1 MVSNLNKRFYSNEP
15 LSTDPDTTAQN
26 KLQAAP
32 FKIRRELKAFESLP
46 FKGSLT
52 HTSAID
58 SHETNIKAQKHS
70 RLK

>member
-1 MVSNLNKRFYSNEP
+1 MNHFP
-15 LSTDPDTTAQN
+15 LILTRQHKIN
-26 KLQAAP
+26 
-32 FKIRRELKAFESLP
+32 FKQLPSKVRRELKAFESLA

-52 HTSAID
+52 HTSTVD